1 MHFLAPFLVIFHCVF
16 FVGVQFCA
24 AAHVVGRARCALHI
38 CLCLCRFL
46 SERAVLP
53 HLSHLFCRGRGGG
66 SKTVSSSYRLRI
78 VTNTNNCELNKSVQR
93 REKVCFSAQLRKGDF
108 FVAKPWLF
116 CVTVWSDF
124 DWLFDVDNIPEITME
139 NHNLYEIYIYMYNYG
154 KICLFDRA
162 DICWVLSKKCYLH
175 QTIDWCGQYSFKSHQ
190 VGSPMETSIVHT
202 CESFLCPNFPCL
214 VGCDTA
220 LCK

>member
-78 VTNTNNCELNKSVQR
+78 VTNTNNGELNKFVQR
-93 REKVCFSAQLRKGDF
+93 REKVCFSAQVRKGDF
-108 FVAKPWLF
+108 FVARSWLF
-116 CVTVWSDF
+116 CVTV
-124 DWLFDVDNIPEITME
+124 
-139 NHNLYEIYIYMYNYG
+139 
-154 KICLFDRA
+154 
-162 DICWVLSKKCYLH
+162 
-175 QTIDWCGQYSFKSHQ
+175 
-190 VGSPMETSIVHT
+190 
-202 CESFLCPNFPCL
+202 
-214 VGCDTA
+214 
-220 LCK
+220 

>member
-1 MHFLAPFLVIFHCVF
+1 MHFSAPFLVIFHCWFF

-53 HLSHLFCRGRGGG
+53 HLSHLFCRGRGRGVQN
-66 SKTVSSSYRLRI
+66 SQQLLQVK
-78 VTNTNNCELNKSVQR
+78 NCYNYQQWWIEQICT
-93 REKVCFSAQLRKGDF
+93 ETRKGLF
-108 FVAKPWLF
+108 FGSGKKRWLF
-116 CVTVWSDF
+116 CWKALVVLCHCVIWFWLAVW
-124 DWLFDVDNIPEITME
+124 WRQHTWNDNGKSQPLW
-139 NHNLYEIYIYMYNYG
+139 NKYIHMYNCG

-175 QTIDWCGQYSFKSHQ
+175 QTIDWCGQYSIFYIQ
-190 VGSPMETSIVHT
+190 
-202 CESFLCPNFPCL
+202 
-214 VGCDTA
+214 
-220 LCK
+220 